1 MTTLLLMLM
10 TTAASV
16 PAGVFEPTDLEQG
29 YIYLN
34 QIRARAGMTPFVRD
48 AQLETA
54 AQNHAHYLADNFI
67 SGGHFEHEDRP
78 GFTGVEP
85 NDRTAHVGYDSLLIT
100 ENVSSGDRSSQQS
113 IDGLMGAIYHRLA
126 FLDFI
131 NNEIGMGIA
140 KSSLT
145 DDNAHSA
152 YVYNMGHS
160 DYNALCQGPGFSGTG
175 QFYTQVCVSGTNLSA
190 ADFEQVAFKAQ
201 GENPIIVTWP
211 VGNDIPPAFF
221 EENPDPLP
229 DYSVSGYPLSIQ
241 FNPLSFSEAV
251 EVTSFK
257 LYRQQDN
264 LEIQPTRLLT
274 QETDPNGNLSPR
286 EFALFPL
293 ARLEW
298 NTAYRAEVSYRDQ
311 DLEDTVSWEFN
322 TRDLGVP
329 LYTLTG
335 SNETLSLPSPSVVA
349 VYVPPTNGLNKIGNI
364 NYSFSGGMTVA
375 TEFED
380 ANTLYIDVS
389 GQVGQRAQFR
399 FSGNRQFTLEIT
411 DMPDDTQST
420 DDSETTEYPQLST
433 YSVNALGTPV
443 DTATVFEGGIAVNN
457 SGYQK
462 QVIQDLTDHV
472 DVAGVIHVDPNHV
485 GQTADLF
492 VYAEATLPPSPEI
505 YYFML
510 GENLTISLWDQRP
523 ATLVAFKEAT
533 QLQARQPVSLYTGQ
547 FIYPGTLKVS
557 YGYRLA
563 DGSLVS
569 SGDSIDITIQD

>member
-1 MTTLLLMLM
+1 MLLILII
-10 TTAASV
+10 TAASV

-34 QIRARAGMTPFVRD
+34 QIRAQAGMTPFVRD
-48 AQLETA
+48 TQLETA

-100 ENVSSGDRSSQQS
+100 ENVSSGDNSSKGS

-131 NNEIGMGIA
+131 NNEIGIGIA
-140 KSSLT
+140 KTSLT
-145 DDNAHSA
+145 DDKAHSA

-175 QFYTQVCVSGTNLSA
+175 QFYTQVCVSGTHLPA
-190 ADFEQVAFKAQ
+190 ADFEQVAFRAQ

-211 VGNDIPPAFF
+211 VGDDIPPAFF

-274 QETDPNGNLSPR
+274 QETDPNGKLSPR

-293 ARLEW
+293 ARLAW
-298 NTAYRAEVSYRDQ
+298 NTAYRAEVNYRDQ
-311 DLEDTVSWEFN
+311 DTTDTVTWTFN

-335 SNETLSLPSPSVVA
+335 SNETLSLASPSVVA
-349 VYVPPTNGLNKIGNI
+349 VYVPPSNGLDKIGNI
-364 NYSFSGGMTVA
+364 NYSFSGGMTVE

-380 ANTLYIDVS
+380 GNTLYINLS

-399 FSGNRQFTLEIT
+399 FAGNRKFTIEII
-411 DMPDDTQST
+411 DMPDDVQSVEGSEST
-420 DDSETTEYPQLST
+420 DYPQLGES
-433 YSVNALGTPV
+433 YSVNALGMPV
-443 DTATVFEGGIAVNN
+443 AVATVFEGGIAVNN

-462 QVIQDLTDHV
+462 QVIQDLSDHV
-472 DVAGVIHVDPNHV
+472 DIAGVIHVDPHHV
-485 GQTADLF
+485 GQTAELF
-492 VYAEATLPPSPEI
+492 VYAEAILPPSPEI

-510 GENLTISLWDQRP
+510 GENLTISLWDQSP
-523 ATLVAFKEAT
+523 TTLMAFKEDI

-547 FIYPGTLKVS
+547 FIYPGTLKVN

-563 DGSLVS
+563 DGTLVN
-569 SGDSIDITIQD
+569 SGDSIDISIQD